1 MPEESVEDKEG
12 MKIRKLVELR
22 TDTAKEYE
30 TAMLSRVNEFKVK
43 NAGESQFNDVVQ
55 NTIVKAFSTILDLK
69 LQVDKALGEENL
81 KKVRKVIDDIL
92 LTGL

>member
-1 MPEESVEDKEG
+1 MTEEPVETDDG

-22 TDTAKEYE
+22 TTTAKEYE
-30 TAMLSRVNEFKVK
+30 DVMLQRVEEFKDIK
-43 NAGESQFNDVVQ
+43 GEKSGFNNTVQ

-69 LQVDKALGEENL
+69 LEVEKALGEENV
-81 KKVRKVIDDIL
+81 KKLHKVIDDLL